1 MPLYEYQAYNSQGKK
16 SSGLIDAP
24 SRALAFERVRQ
35 QGLFPAAIQEET
47 DDGSQGHSKP
57 ENVAFALIQLATLI
71 RAGLPLPQ
79 AIDAL
84 VSQVPDRALQRGLA
98 RMRVRLQEGTSFA
111 NALAETPVFGTL
123 LPKLVAAGENVG
135 SLDVLLEE
143 YAHFVE
149 RGQEFRQKVAG
160 AMIYPAVILT
170 ASMGLM
176 FFVMTKVTPTLLKVY
191 SSFRIKMPLPTQIL
205 MGVGAFMQAAWPWVL
220 IGLVAGVFILRRGV
234 SARTR
239 DTWLLKVPVVGT
251 VHMWTQVSRWS
262 RTMALLHKGGVPLVR
277 ALHSA
282 RDVVESPVLAES
294 LDVVEKA
301 VERGEGLGMA
311 LRKGGL
317 MPPLVGQMV
326 ETGEKSGELASLLVA
341 AATFFE
347 KEADRTLQVFIRLL
361 EPAMILV
368 MGGVV
373 GFVVLSILLPIFEI
387 NRMIH

>member
-1 MPLYEYQAYNSQGKK
+1 
-16 SSGLIDAP
+16 
-24 SRALAFERVRQ
+24 
-35 QGLFPAAIQEET
+35 LFPSAIEEET
-47 DDGSQGHSKP
+47 DDGSKGRSKP

-84 VSQVPDRALQRGLA
+84 VSQVPDRVLQRGLA

-111 NALAETPVFGTL
+111 DALAATPVFGTL
-123 LPKLVAAGENVG
+123 LPKLVAAGESVG
-135 SLDVLLEE
+135 SLDLLLEE

-149 RGQEFRQKVAG
+149 RGQEFRQKVVG
-160 AMIYPAVILT
+160 AMAYPAVVLT
-170 ASMGLM
+170 ASMALL
-176 FFVMTKVTPTLLKVY
+176 FFVMTRVTPTLLKVY
-191 SSFRIKMPLPTQIL
+191 ASFRMKLPLPTQIL
-205 MGVGAFMQAAWPWVL
+205 MGLGSFLQWAGPFLVVGVVL
-220 IGLVAGVFILRRGV
+220 CAVAVMRGV
-234 SARTR
+234 SPRVR
-239 DTWLLKVPVVGT
+239 DAWLLKIPVVGT
-251 VHMWTQVSRWS
+251 VHMWTQVSRWA

-301 VERGEGLGMA
+301 VERGEGLGLA

-347 KEADRTLQVFIRLL
+347 KEADRTLQVFVRLL

-373 GFVVLSILLPIFEI
+373 GFVVLSVLLPIFQL